1 MILQNPVQVH
11 DGRSPISVILLGRM
25 HGTRTG
31 DARRDDVVC
40 FRDFGCSSRPWAQGH
55 GRVALTDLFS
65 AIIIPIRR
73 SPSRNWQ
80 IQRLRISLNQGATT
94 VPVCSCG
101 SSNYC
106 SKDARFLAE
115 ILLLLSF
122 LSFSLQL
129 NLSKNCV
136 LSINL
141 FRDEFVKIW
150 RKFWEYSTVSY

>member
-1 MILQNPVQVH
+1 M
-11 DGRSPISVILLGRM
+11 
-25 HGTRTG
+25 
-31 DARRDDVVC
+31 
-40 FRDFGCSSRPWAQGH
+40 
-55 GRVALTDLFS
+55 
-65 AIIIPIRR
+65 
-73 SPSRNWQ
+73 
-80 IQRLRISLNQGATT
+80 
-94 VPVCSCG
+94 PVCSCG

-141 FRDEFVKIW
+141 FRDEFVKI
-150 RKFWEYSTVSY
+150 